1 MKTQKEG
8 TMSEVGGRVE
18 VREVFEP
25 LHQLRPEVGAGPC
38 AGHGDDLIVEGQGV
52 VDILRRGDEEDVHQ
66 LLLQRLG
73 HEDPALGDL
82 DDLGPDREVVCK
94 RRPQRSVRR
103 LEDKPVLVQQLQRL
117 LDDLCLLG
125 DHVLD
130 VRLAEVLEN
139 AHQDT
144 DQAAARGLLGQLPTD
159 AVQDVRRLF
168 AQQCVSA
175 TRLEVRKDAGG

>member
-1 MKTQKEG
+1 M
-8 TMSEVGGRVE
+8 
-18 VREVFEP
+18 
-25 LHQLRPEVGAGPC
+25 
-38 AGHGDDLIVEGQGV
+38 
-52 VDILRRGDEEDVHQ
+52 
-66 LLLQRLG
+66 
-73 HEDPALGDL
+73 
-82 DDLGPDREVVCK
+82 
-94 RRPQRSVRR
+94 
-103 LEDKPVLVQQLQRL
+103 LVQQLQRL

-175 TRLEVRKDAGG
+175 TRLEVRKDAGC